1 MEKNNKDQMKIL
13 DTTETLD
20 TRAKEIIA
28 TSLLNRYYGINDG
41 YPASVEGVI
50 IRPLGFDS
58 YEADLVV
65 KGQETMT
72 LRFSGRKLTSKAV
85 KLPNRDLT
93 EKNIR

>member
-20 TRAKEIIA
+20 ARAKEQIA
-28 TSLLNRYYGINDG
+28 TSLLNRYYGQHDR
-41 YPASVEGVI
+41 YPTAVEGVI
-50 IRPLGFDS
+50 IRPLGMDA
-58 YEADLVV
+58 YEADLVI
-65 KGQETMT
+65 KGQEIMT
-72 LRFSGRKLTSKAV
+72 LKFSGRILLDRSV